1 LGVSHQ
7 QNDVPVTTPGEN
19 IYDNT
24 GPPFMVQLAP
34 HQAGGSMQ
42 SIVGTILIA
51 QEGRFQLLDRDGVGH
66 QFLLHHRSGVEP
78 DQLPPLLHRRV
89 RVAYRAAEMEH
100 IIGHAVVHIELLEE

>member
-1 LGVSHQ
+1 
-7 QNDVPVTTPGEN
+7 
-19 IYDNT
+19 
-24 GPPFMVQLAP
+24 MVQLAA

-51 QEGRFQLLDRDGVGH
+51 QEGRFQLLDREGVGH

-78 DQLPPLLHRRV
+78 DQLPQLLHRRV
-89 RVAYRAAEMEH
+89 RVAYRPAEEEH